1 MVDKKEE
8 PEGPSFIVLLNTLYP
23 DALNFLSFEP
33 FFTFIIHNLRVK

>member
-8 PEGPSFIVLLNTLYP
+8 PEGPSFIVFLNTLYS
-23 DALNFLSFEP
+23 DTLFFKSFEP